1 MLNLKPAKV
10 FYYFNEITKIPR
22 PSKRE
27 EKMSIWLEE
36 TGKKLGDNGIQLAVC
51 IDSRSY

>member
-1 MLNLKPAKV
+1 MNEEMLNLKPAKV

-27 EKMSIWLEE
+27 EK
-36 TGKKLGDNGIQLAVC
+36 KKPA
-51 IDSRSY
+51 RSWGCPPNATKSATY